1 VVAPSHTEIVETQI
15 PGALPEFACVRMAEV
30 LQAVVHALTTGRRGY
45 IVTPNTDHV
54 VRYHRDPEFRRAVD
68 GAWMRLADG
77 MPVVWASR
85 LLRNPLP
92 ERVAGSDLLPEL
104 CELAARQGYSV
115 FLLGGREGVARR
127 AAEILK
133 NRFRGLKVAGT
144 YTPVEGFAQDLQ
156 DQEAA
161 LEAVNR
167 VVPDILFVGV
177 GSPAQELWVW
187 RNWDRLRVR
196 VAVCCGAA
204 LDYAAGTKPRAP
216 HWMRRAGLEWLWRLV
231 HEPRRLWRR
240 YLVDDLAFFW
250 IVLRAV
256 WERHRRN

>member
-1 VVAPSHTEIVETQI
+1 MVETQI

-54 VRYHRDPEFRRAVD
+54 VRYHRDPAFREAVD
-68 GAWMRLADG
+68 GAWLRLADG

-92 ERVAGSDLLPEL
+92 ERVAGSDLLPAL

-115 FLLGGREGVARR
+115 FLLGGREGVAKR
-127 AAEILK
+127 AAERLEA
-133 NRFRGLKVAGT
+133 RFRGLKVAGT
-144 YTPVEGFAQDLQ
+144 YTPVEGFDGDPE

-161 LEAVNR
+161 VEAVNR
-167 VVPDILFVGV
+167 VAPDILFVGV
-177 GSPAQELWVW
+177 GSPTQELWVH

-216 HWMRRAGLEWLWRLV
+216 GWMRRAGLEWLWRLV

-240 YLVDDLAFFW
+240 YLLDDLAFLG
-250 IVLRAV
+250 ILLRAL
-256 WERHRRN
+256 RSSRRVSRG

>member
-1 VVAPSHTEIVETQI
+1 MKGKGKYWPELC
-15 PGALPEFACVRMAEV
+15 ALGIQDV
-30 LQAVVHALTTGRRGY
+30 LATLGEAIKKGERGY
-45 IVTPNTDHV
+45 IVTPNVDHL

-68 GAWMRLADG
+68 GAWLRLADG

-85 LLRNPLP
+85 MVGKPVP

-104 CELAARQGYSV
+104 CRLAAQEGYSV
-115 FLLGGREGVARR
+115 FLLGGREGVAAR
-127 AAEILK
+127 AAERLK
-133 NRFRGLKVAGT
+133 NLYRGLKVAGT
-144 YTPVEGFAQDLQ
+144 YTPVEGFAESVQ

-167 VVPDILFVGV
+167 ADPDILFVGV
-177 GSPAQELWVW
+177 GSPAQEKWVH

-204 LDYAAGTKPRAP
+204 LDYAAGSKPRAP
-216 HWMRRAGLEWLWRLV
+216 RWMRRVGLEWLWRLG

-240 YLVDDLAFFW
+240 YLVDDLAFFGL
-250 IVLRAV
+250 VLRAM
-256 WERHRRN
+256 WERWGGRRA